1 MFDTL
6 LCSAELPGSIMC
18 VPSIKY
24 SWHVTHRLPFP
35 CSLLSRRVLF
45 VFFFLLLSRT
55 VLLTGSYAKYPNTY
69 NDPSYPHRLVYACY
83 SCTNGKYQDQNSQAE
98 CKTCPK
104 GYYHREDGKEYD
116 NNGNVINQ
124 IIWTAPQAMAT
135 CRVNYMCDDG
145 NTCNNNY
152 RNNCNGAKRCTNFL
166 VSGASCTETM

>member
-1 MFDTL
+1 M
-6 LCSAELPGSIMC
+6 
-18 VPSIKY
+18 PSIKY

-69 NDPSYPHRLVYACY
+69 NDPSNPHRLIYACY